1 MRPDRRQGGLAPV
14 GGAAGS
20 ARRTYAVAALAN
32 LALAAALLVGCRAE
46 PPAEAAAAAE
56 ERPRL
61 AGAAAGRPVL
71 LLTIDTLRA
80 DRLNAY
86 GYAHRATTPNLDAL
100 LAGGVLFEQAQ
111 APRSTTWPS
120 LATILTGLYPSAHG
134 ASENGYGIADEVTTL
149 GEALGAAGYATGAF
163 LSNMCQANHQG
174 FDAFACAGGQDGK
187 TIARAVEWVTSL
199 PDDGRPWFL
208 WVHLF
213 GAHGPYYNGGDLATR
228 ELDPGY
234 EGPIGP
240 KKWQLDRVMTEPLPL
255 DERDLVHLDALY
267 DAAVI
272 GSDRLAGRLLDR
284 LRQAG
289 ELDGAVTVFAAD
301 HGEELYDHNRYLYHA
316 CSVYQTT
323 LHVPFGIVAPG
334 LVPEGGRVPQPVEL
348 SDVAP
353 TILALLG
360 VEAPEGLHGVSL
372 VPYLERPGAGGGGGR
387 PAFSEYGSTAIRTVV
402 AGDWKL
408 IVNPEEHQPYCI
420 PGAPQGHY
428 PIAGAELYDLA
439 ADPGELRDLAGERPQ
454 RVAELAGLIERRF
467 SGLRRRIENQEVP
480 AELREELRALG
491 YVAN

>member
-1 MRPDRRQGGLAPV
+1 
-14 GGAAGS
+14 
-20 ARRTYAVAALAN
+20 
-32 LALAAALLVGCRAE
+32 
-46 PPAEAAAAAE
+46 
-56 ERPRL
+56 
-61 AGAAAGRPVL
+61 
-71 LLTIDTLRA
+71 
-80 DRLNAY
+80 
-86 GYAHRATTPNLDAL
+86 
-100 LAGGVLFEQAQ
+100 
-111 APRSTTWPS
+111 
-120 LATILTGLYPSAHG
+120 
-134 ASENGYGIADEVTTL
+134 
-149 GEALGAAGYATGAF
+149 
-163 LSNMCQANHQG
+163 MCQANHQG

-187 TIARAVEWVTSL
+187 TIARAVEWVASL

-213 GAHGPYYNGGDLATR
+213 GAHGPYYNGGDLAAT

-234 EGPIGP
+234 QGPLGP
-240 KKWQLDRVMTEPLPL
+240 KKWQLDRVMTEPVPL

-289 ELDGAVTVFAAD
+289 ELDGALTVFAAD
-301 HGEELYDHNRYLYHA
+301 HGEELYDHNGYLYHA
-316 CSVYQTT
+316 CSVYQTG

-348 SDVAP
+348 ADVAP
-353 TILALLG
+353 TILALVG
-360 VEAPEGLHGVSL
+360 VAAPEGLHGVSL

-420 PGAPQGHY
+420 PEAPAGHY

-439 ADPGELRDLAGERPQ
+439 ADPGELRDLATEHPQ

-467 SGLRRRIENQEVP
+467 SGLRRRIENQDVP